1 MSLGEYVH
9 EETRQDKT
17 MQLLWGGSTLQG
29 FISGP
34 LMYLTSTYGMDVN
47 LRFVVMEVV
56 SGPGSGTGLSGLRHT
71 LNDLF
76 RVAIYYQGL
85 NTWCNKISVAEE
97 FH

>member
-1 MSLGEYVH
+1 MRKL
-9 EETRQDKT
+9 DKIK
-17 MQLLWGGSTLQG
+17 QCNYFGVGGSTCTDTLQG

-47 LRFVVMEVV
+47 LRFVVVEVV

-71 LNDLF
+71 LNDLY